1 MTIFL
6 QGQKLHFDTED
17 LKYFDFL
24 SCHTRCRTVVAMLNN
39 YRVPSSETLCT
50 CFAALSILGQEP
62 GAKQRAAIKIINQA
76 AAIHMYIYSIMYEY
90 ITALKATQL
99 QRSLS
104 IVESTYSM
112 TDCSYILYFQYIQY
126 TSTSMSMY
134 CTVYWDIYTITDIFI
149 YSRKYDRLQLHPVL
163 YIYEYEYVLYT
174 GIYTMTK
181 NFIKY
186 ICSMK
191 DCSCMLYLYIMYEC
205 ILESSLRQRYF
216 I

>member
-62 GAKQRAAIKIINQA
+62 GAKQRAAIKMINQT

-104 IVESTYSM
+104 IVESM
-112 TDCSYILYFQYIQY
+112 TDCSYILYF
-126 TSTSMSMY
+126 
-134 CTVYWDIYTITDIFI
+134 
-149 YSRKYDRLQLHPVL
+149 L
-163 YIYEYEYVLYT
+163 
-174 GIYTMTK
+174 
-181 NFIKY
+181 
-186 ICSMK
+186 
-191 DCSCMLYLYIMYEC
+191 
-205 ILESSLRQRYF
+205 
-216 I
+216 

>member
-99 QRSLS
+99 QISLS
-104 IVESTYSM
+104 IVES
-112 TDCSYILYFQYIQY
+112 IAA
-126 TSTSMSMY
+126 TS
-134 CTVYWDIYTITDIFI
+134 CIFCI
-149 YSRKYDRLQLHPVL
+149 YSIRVRV
-163 YIYEYEYVLYT
+163 
-174 GIYTMTK
+174 
-181 NFIKY
+181 
-186 ICSMK
+186 
-191 DCSCMLYLYIMYEC
+191 
-205 ILESSLRQRYF
+205 
-216 I
+216 